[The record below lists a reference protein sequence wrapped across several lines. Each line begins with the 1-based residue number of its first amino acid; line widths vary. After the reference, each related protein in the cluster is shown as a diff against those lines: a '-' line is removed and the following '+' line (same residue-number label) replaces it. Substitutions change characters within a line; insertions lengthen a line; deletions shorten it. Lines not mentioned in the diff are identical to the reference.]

1 MMSSQLPAKKTL
13 NLRDVQ
19 HSVFPNSM
27 PIAADMTAQLPAD
40 TFTNLQRTDKMW
52 QNLRQ
57 GQIERREMV
66 GSSDEFLKTIDVD
79 IAIAGGTLGIIL
91 AAALQHRG
99 IRVAVIERGEL
110 KGRVQEWNISRAEL
124 QVLVELELL
133 SEAELGIAIASEYN
147 PARIAFPNTPD
158 IWVRDVLNIGVDPVY
173 LLATLK
179 TKFLDR
185 GGKLLEYTP
194 CDRVTIHPNGVAI
207 SAGTHQLTSKLF
219 IDAMGHFSPL
229 AAQVRNGVKPEGIC
243 LVVGSCATGFEH
255 NDTGDIFASITPI
268 QHQCQYFWEAFPASD
283 GRTTYLF
290 TYLDAHPDRF
300 SVEFLFEEYL
310 RLLPTYQQVEL
321 AQLNFHRCLFGCFP
335 SYRNS
340 PLKTPW
346 ARVLLIGDSSGSQSP
361 VSFGGFGAMIRHLE
375 RLTTGIEMALQA
387 DALSNTDLQLLQP
400 YQPNIA
406 VTWMFQRA
414 MSVGIDR
421 QLDPNCIN
429 NLLAAV
435 FQSMQQLGD
444 DVLRPFLQDV
454 VQFPALSKT
463 LFRTS
468 IASPLAVIP
477 VVPHVGI
484 ITLLDWLIN
493 FINLGG
499 YAGLYSLTTL
509 LQPLLVQLPPQQQ
522 YYYQQLFQAWRYGS
536 GQDLK

>member
-1 MMSSQLPAKKTL
+1 
-13 NLRDVQ
+13 
-19 HSVFPNSM
+19 M
-27 PIAADMTAQLPAD
+27 PIAADMAARFPAD
-40 TFTNLQRTDKMW
+40 TFANLDRVDKMW

-57 GQIERREMV
+57 EQISQREMAV
-66 GSSDEFLKTIDVD
+66 SSDEFLKTIDME

-91 AAALQHRG
+91 AAALQRRG
-99 IRVAVIERGEL
+99 LKVAVIERGEL

-124 QVLVELELL
+124 MVLVELELL
-133 SEAELGIAIASEYN
+133 SEAELEIAIATEYN
-147 PARIAFPNTPD
+147 PARISFPNTPD

-179 TKFLDR
+179 AKFVED
-185 GGKLLEYTP
+185 GGKLLEFTS

-207 SAGTHQLTSKLF
+207 DLGEGQLTSKLF

-229 AAQVRNGVKPEGIC
+229 AAQARAGKKPEGIC
-243 LVVGSCATGFEH
+243 LVVGSCATGFAQNE
-255 NDTGDIFASITPI
+255 TGDIFTAITPI
-268 QHQCQYFWEAFPASD
+268 QHQCQYFWEAFPARD

-290 TYLDAHPDRF
+290 TYVDAHPARF
-300 SVEFLFEEYL
+300 SIKFLFDEYL

-321 AQLNFHRCLFGCFP
+321 AQLNFLRCLFGCFP
-335 SYRNS
+335 SYRDS

-361 VSFGGFGAMIRHLE
+361 VSFGGFGAMIRHLS
-375 RLTTGIEMALQA
+375 RLTDGIAMAIQA
-387 DALSNTDLQLLQP
+387 DALSNKDLQLLQP

-421 QLDPNCIN
+421 QIHPDRIN

-435 FQSMQQLGD
+435 FRSMEYLGD

-454 VQFPALSKT
+454 VQFPALSST
-463 LFRTS
+463 LFQTS
-468 IASPLAVIP
+468 LANPQAVIP

-484 ITLLDWLIN
+484 VTLLDWLIN
-493 FINLGG
+493 YINLGA
-499 YAGLYSLTTL
+499 YSGLYPLGKL
-509 LQPLLVQLPPQQQ
+509 LVPLLDRLPPSQQ
-522 YYYQQLFQAWRYGS
+522 YYYRQLLQAYRYGS
-536 GQDLK
+536 GQDLRSS

>member
-1 MMSSQLPAKKTL
+1 
-13 NLRDVQ
+13 
-19 HSVFPNSM
+19 
-27 PIAADMTAQLPAD
+27 
-40 TFTNLQRTDKMW
+40 MW

-66 GSSDEFLKTIDVD
+66 GSSDEYLKTIDLE

-99 IRVAVIERGEL
+99 LQVAVIERGEL

-124 QVLVELELL
+124 RVLVELELL
-133 SEAELGIAIASEYN
+133 SEAELELAIATEYN

-173 LLATLK
+173 LLDTLK
-179 TKFLDR
+179 AKFLER
-185 GGKLLEYTP
+185 GGKLLEFTP
-194 CDRVTIHPNGVAI
+194 CDRVTIHPNGVTI
-207 SAGTHQLTSKLF
+207 SAGTQQLTSKLF

-229 AAQVRNGVKPEGIC
+229 AAQARNGAKPEGIC
-243 LVVGSCATGFEH
+243 LVVGSCATGFDRNE
-255 NDTGDIFASITPI
+255 TGDIFASITPI
-268 QHQCQYFWEAFPASD
+268 QHQCQYFWEAFPARD

-290 TYLDAHPDRF
+290 TYMDAHPDRF
-300 SVEFLFEEYL
+300 SMEFLFAEYL

-321 AQLNFHRCLFGCFP
+321 AQLNFQRCLFGCFP

-340 PLKTPW
+340 PLKPDW

-361 VSFGGFGAMIRHLE
+361 VSFGGFGAMIRHLA
-375 RLTTGIEMALQA
+375 RLTDGIEMAIKA

-414 MSVGIDR
+414 MSVGINQ
-421 QLDPNCIN
+421 QLDPHQIN

-435 FQSMQQLGD
+435 FRSMHHLGD

-454 VQFPALSKT
+454 VQFPALSRT
-463 LFRTS
+463 LLQTS
-468 IASPLAVIP
+468 IVSPLSVIP
-477 VVPHVGI
+477 VVPQVGI
-484 ITLLDWLIN
+484 VTLLDWLIDYL
-493 FINLGG
+493 NLGT
-499 YAGLYSLTTL
+499 YSGLYLLGELVSPYLTK
-509 LQPLLVQLPPQQQ
+509 LPPDRQ
-522 YYYQQLFQAWRYGS
+522 YYYQQLIQAWRYGS
-536 GQDLK
+536 GRDLGS